1 VAARAS
7 DDVRQE
13 DDGLTAADVSH
24 QDAPHPATAAAAA
37 AAATVVDETEV
48 SEPTAAGHSADVVR

>member
-1 VAARAS
+1 MAARAS

-37 AAATVVDETEV
+37 AATVVDETEV